1 MRQSY
6 DNPRLGP
13 DKKRSLGIEALES
26 RRLFSATPSLNLDSS
41 GFVSAAV
48 KGNVKLPYSYYVTG
62 NTGNSDVTLSPAS
75 SGLALAGGGLDV
87 DEVFKW
93 MGAKV
98 TGPAIPGLSRSI
110 GDFLVI
116 RATGTNAYNGYIDGL
131 VPDLD
136 SVATL
141 IIPNL
146 TAAMHPDVA
155 RIIGEAESIF
165 IAGG

>member
-1 MRQSY
+1 M
-6 DNPRLGP
+6 
-13 DKKRSLGIEALES
+13 EALES
-26 RRLFSATPSLNLDSS
+26 RRLFSATPSLNLDNS
-41 GFVSAAV
+41 GFGSAAG
-48 KGNVKLPYSYYVTG
+48 KGNVKLPYSYCVTG
-62 NTGNSDVTLSPAS
+62 NTGNSTPTLSAQS
-75 SGLALAGGGLDV
+75 AGLALAGGCLDV

-98 TGPAIPGLSRSI
+98 TGPATPGVTRST

-116 RATGTNAYNGYIDGL
+116 RATGTNAYNSYINQL

-141 IIPNL
+141 IIPDL
-146 TAAMHPDVA
+146 AAALHPDVA

-165 IAGG
+165 EFVTGSTQNSFPPRNRPFL